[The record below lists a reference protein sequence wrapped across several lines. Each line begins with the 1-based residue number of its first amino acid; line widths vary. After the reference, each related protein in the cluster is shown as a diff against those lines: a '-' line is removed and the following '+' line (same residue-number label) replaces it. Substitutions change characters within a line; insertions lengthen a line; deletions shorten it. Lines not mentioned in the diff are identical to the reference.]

1 MLGVVPRGTRGTGP
15 RVPPRGAQ
23 QDTACLVPNAP
34 NAPARLDLVAL
45 TKERPL
51 VQPLVQPRGIQ
62 GDASL
67 AQRRALGVLEDSYA
81 LRSAGVT
88 HVCAETY
95 AAQPLILYTEA
106 LIKCIPQVLPPF
118 SPRNIAPVNSA
129 QNGCNRVPGKI
140 SWQCPAAWF
149 QVEQGYT
156 CGPLRGARSAQE

>member
-1 MLGVVPRGTRGTGP
+1 M
-15 RVPPRGAQ
+15 
-23 QDTACLVPNAP
+23 
-34 NAPARLDLVAL
+34 

-67 AQRRALGVLEDSYA
+67 AQRRALGVLEDSNA

-88 HVCAETY
+88 HVCAKTY

-156 CGPLRGARSAQE
+156 CGPLRGARSAQERYTTSILKPLVNVYHRKRPHTAPGMIEHSTSQQCSERA